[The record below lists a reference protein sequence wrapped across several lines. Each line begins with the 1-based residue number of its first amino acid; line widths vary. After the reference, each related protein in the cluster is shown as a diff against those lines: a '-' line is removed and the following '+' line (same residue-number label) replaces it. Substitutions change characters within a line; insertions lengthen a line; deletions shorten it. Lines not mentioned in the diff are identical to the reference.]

1 VHVSVMS
8 ARTVRSRPRW
18 GIWLFFVLAAGL
30 FALVALAGALAY
42 EYHYADRIYEGV
54 QVAGIPLGGMSQE
67 QAIAAIQD
75 GLTPYPGNAITLYSG
90 ELSWSLTPA
99 DLGVSVDAG
108 KTAAAAFAVG
118 RRGEQNGFGLG
129 GLVSDLAA
137 QSASFRFGRR
147 VAPVLRYDEDQVY
160 HTLQRIARD
169 IDVPP
174 REGTLTIA
182 GLEVRGNNGYPGRR
196 LDVETTRA
204 ALVDLLRAGKGGSLE
219 LAIEERL
226 PVVASV
232 DAAMSRATALLS
244 RPLIVV
250 TEGLDGT
257 QHFAVDRATLRD
269 WLTFSSTRSET
280 GVIELGVQLDRE
292 QVFSFLQGIAKNL
305 DRPARDAAL
314 DFDPEKG
321 QVIVLKP
328 SQAGQKLEVEP
339 AADAITAAL
348 IGEGGSMAGA
358 IQAEITLPITP
369 LEPKVDSNRIAEM
382 GIVEVVS
389 QGTTRFKGSSTERVH
404 NIATGAEKFRGV
416 VIPPGEEFSFN
427 QNVGEITAA
436 NGFVEGLIIGA
447 ERTATGIGGGICQVS
462 TTVFRA
468 AFNGGF
474 PITERHAHG
483 YVVSWYGEPGLD
495 ATIFTPKVDFRFRN
509 DTGHFLLVKPE
520 VDTEK
525 GEIAFTLYGT
535 RPDRVV
541 ETDPPQIANVRK
553 PPPPL
558 YEPSADLPKG
568 KIKQVDWAKDGMD
581 VVVKRRIK
589 YGDGKVAEQKFV
601 SKYQPWQAI
610 YQYGPG
616 TELPAGAA
624 GG

>member
-1 VHVSVMS
+1 VSVMS
-8 ARTVRSRPRW
+8 AETVRTRRRW
-18 GIWLFFVLAAGL
+18 GIWLFFVLVAGL

-42 EYHYADRIYEGV
+42 EYRYADRIYEGV
-54 QVAGIPLGGMSQE
+54 QVAGIPLGGMSLE
-67 QAIAAIQD
+67 EATAAIQD
-75 GLTPYPGNAITLYSG
+75 GLTPYPGTPITLYSG
-90 ELSWSLTPA
+90 ERNWSLTPA

-118 RRGEQNGFGLG
+118 RRGEQNGSGLG

-137 QSASFRFGRR
+137 QSASLQFGRR
-147 VAPVLRYDEDQVY
+147 VSPVLRYDEDPVY
-160 HTLQRIARD
+160 QALQRIARD
-169 IDVPP
+169 VDVPP
-174 REGTLTIA
+174 REGTLTIV
-182 GLEVRGNNGYPGRR
+182 GLEVRGADGYPGRR
-196 LDVETTRA
+196 VDVETTHA
-204 ALVDLLRAGKGGSLE
+204 ALVELLRAGKGGSLE
-219 LAIEERL
+219 LPIEERL
-226 PVVASV
+226 PAVASV
-232 DAAMSRATALLS
+232 AAAVSRATALLS

-257 QHFAVDRATLRD
+257 QRFAVDRATLRN
-269 WLTFSSTRSET
+269 WLTFSPARFEA

-292 QVFSFLQGIAKNL
+292 QVLSFLQGIAENL
-305 DRPARDAAL
+305 DRPTRDAAL
-314 DFDPEKG
+314 DFDPEKK
-321 QVIVLKP
+321 QVIVLTP
-328 SQAGQKLEVEP
+328 SQAGQKLEIEP

-348 IGEGGSMAGA
+348 VGEGGSMGA
-358 IQAEITLPITP
+358 VQGQITLPITP

-382 GIVEVVS
+382 GIGEVVS
-389 QGTTRFKGSSTERVH
+389 QGTTRFKGSSQERVH
-404 NIATGAEKFRGV
+404 NIATGAGKFRGV

-474 PITERHAHG
+474 PITERYAHG

-520 VDTEK
+520 VDTAK
-525 GEIAFTLYGT
+525 GEITFTLYGT

-541 ETDPPQIANVRK
+541 EADPPQITNVRK
-553 PPPPL
+553 APPPL
-558 YEPSADLPKG
+558 YEQSADLPKG

-616 TELPAGAA
+616 TELPAAAA